1 MISSNKDNLF
11 DNTLEQ
17 EIDNSLLKSDNS
29 YLGLPEEKERKGLLA
44 RLFKRFKK
52 EEVLASRETL
62 SDYSYE
68 YSKFREYVF
77 LLEDSEDDDKVL
89 KVIELCDDSLK
100 LDRHRLYLD
109 KRRKEYETILE
120 DLKCYDNLS
129 EEDAKDLKELISRFI
144 ELNNERRGIRY
155 QLGDFNESINKLENL
170 EEDAHD
176 ALYQIED
183 AENSKRL
190 LSRDIELIKDEKE
203 RTILDREKLQFA
215 YKLLHKF
222 SFAVAILLGLSIIF
236 LTLISVSL
244 NESVFLS
251 LSILCITLV
260 FTIVLIYIFRKKII
274 FELKLNEKKHAK
286 LVNLLNKKTV
296 VYSYYINFL
305 NYTYNKYN
313 VQNSRVLK
321 ANLEDFA
328 NYKHIVSR
336 YDNLGKLVYEV
347 QDKLQEFLKEKNI
360 NITNISLES
369 FAKSINIDNKI
380 AYYKEMELKKQKVEE
395 RIQEIEDE
403 HQQLLEQIVNLN
415 LQDTSKEKV
424 IEKIIQ
430 AYFNEAEKLLL
441 EDDEEQNIKEIEGN
455 I

>member
-190 LSRDIELIKDEKE
+190 LSRDVELIKDEKE

-380 AYYKEMELKKQKVEE
+380 AYYKEIELKKQKVEE

>member
-328 NYKHIVSR
+328 NFKHIVSR

-380 AYYKEMELKKQKVEE
+380 AYYKEIELKKQKVEE

>member
-1 MISSNKDNLF
+1 MISSNKENSF
-11 DNTLEQ
+11 DSALEQ
-17 EIDNSLLKSDNS
+17 EIDNSLLKNENS
-29 YLGLPEEKERKGLLA
+29 YIDTSDEKEQKGLLN
-44 RLFKRFKK
+44 RFLSKFRT
-52 EEVLASRETL
+52 EEVLDSRQTL
-62 SDYSYE
+62 NEYSYE

-89 KVIELCDDSLK
+89 KAVELCDDSLK

-109 KRRKEYETILE
+109 KKRKECETILE

-129 EEDAKDLKELISRFI
+129 EEDTKYLKSLITKFVQ
-144 ELNNERRGIRY
+144 LNNERKAIRY
-155 QLGDFNESINKLENL
+155 QLGDFDSSINKLETL

-190 LSRDIELIKDEKE
+190 LSRDINLIRDEKE
-203 RTILDREKLQFA
+203 RTVLDRERLQFA
-215 YKLLHKF
+215 YKVLHKF
-222 SFAVAILLGLSIIF
+222 SFAISIVLGLAIIV

-260 FTIVLIYIFRKKII
+260 FTIVLIYAFRKKII
-274 FELKLNEKKHAK
+274 FELKLNEKKQAK
-286 LVNLLNKKTV
+286 LVSLLNKKTV

-313 VQNSRVLK
+313 VKNSRALK
-321 ANLEDFA
+321 TNLDDFN
-328 NYKHIVSR
+328 NYKHIVTR

-347 QDKLQEFLKEKNI
+347 QEQLEYFLSEKNI
-360 NITNISLES
+360 TISNGSLES
-369 FAKSINIDNKI
+369 FAKSINIDNQK
-380 AYYKEMELKKQKVEE
+380 AYFKEIDTKKQ
-395 RIQEIEDE
+395 RIETRMREIEDE
-403 HQQLLEQIVNLN
+403 QQQLLEKIVALN
-415 LQDTSKEKV
+415 VEDTSKEKV

-430 AYFNEAEKLLL
+430 AYFNETEKLLS
-441 EDDEEQNIKEIEGN
+441 EEDEENIKKIENN

>member
-296 VYSYYINFL
+296 VYSYYVNFL

-313 VQNSRVLK
+313 VKNSRALK
-321 ANLEDFA
+321 SNLEDFN

-336 YDNLGKLVYEV
+336 YDNIGKLVYEV
-347 QDKLQEFLKEKNI
+347 QGQLEDFLLSKKPSGSVYKS
-360 NITNISLES
+360 TSISL
-369 FAKSINIDNKI
+369 KS
-380 AYYKEMELKKQKVEE
+380 LK
-395 RIQEIEDE
+395 
-403 HQQLLEQIVNLN
+403 
-415 LQDTSKEKV
+415 
-424 IEKIIQ
+424 
-430 AYFNEAEKLLL
+430 
-441 EDDEEQNIKEIEGN
+441 
-455 I
+455 

>member
-380 AYYKEMELKKQKVEE
+380 AYYKEIELKKQKVEE